1 MKKCIII
8 DDSKFMRK
16 IIAEALVEHGY
27 LIAGEADNG
36 QDGINLFESTKPDFV
51 TMDITMSGKSGIT
64 AIKEI
69 KAKFPE
75 AKILVISALSED
87 AIKNN
92 DKEIEADAFLTK
104 PFDKKELIDLVGKI
118 LS

>member
-36 QDGINLFESTKPDFV
+36 KDGINLYESAKPDFV
-51 TMDITMSGKSGIT
+51 TMDITMSGTDGIA
-64 AIKEI
+64 AIREI
-69 KAKFPE
+69 KTKFPK
-75 AKILVISALSED
+75 AKILVISALNEN
-87 AIKNN
+87 AIKLN
-92 DKEIEADAFLTK
+92 DKNIEADAFLTK
-104 PFDKKELIDLVGKI
+104 PFDKKELIDLVDKM